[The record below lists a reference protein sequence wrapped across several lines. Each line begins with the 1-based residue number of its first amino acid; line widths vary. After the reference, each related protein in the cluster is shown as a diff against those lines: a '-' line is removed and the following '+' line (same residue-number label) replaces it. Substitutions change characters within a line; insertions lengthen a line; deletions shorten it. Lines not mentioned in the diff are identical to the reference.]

1 MSIVGQQLVGQLRNG
16 DRRWDRLYSI
26 SSSAWGRP
34 LITLKDHA
42 GQGRNFESL
51 KMTVLETAWNSGV
64 SLLLKAFITV
74 TCVMV
79 TECAMDGIELLRKG
93 SAMYLSNE
101 HSREG
106 KTHDQPLPVLPE
118 AKVRNRTTQLP

>member
-1 MSIVGQQLVGQLRNG
+1 MKAVSIVGQQLVGQLRNG
-16 DRRWDRLYSI
+16 DRRWERLYSI

-51 KMTVLETAWNSGV
+51 KITVLETAWNSGV

-74 TCVMV
+74 TSVMTCV
-79 TECAMDGIELLRKG
+79 MDGIELLRKG

-106 KTHDQPLPVLPE
+106 KNT
-118 AKVRNRTTQLP
+118 